1 MIFLQVNLQDRF
13 GQVMIHNL
21 RVCFVYCRVIHKPF
35 WSTELIIVVMDG
47 IASFMYEICK
57 KSSECLFQCSSG
69 RLKKCREKSNDKF
82 YAHQKS
88 DACCFYMDES
98 IDNDNFAQASKLFM
112 LNCREE
118 TVNFLVHWLVLI
130 LNHM

>member
-1 MIFLQVNLQDRF
+1 MQDRF

-21 RVCFVYCRVIHKPF
+21 RVCSAYCRVIPEPF
-35 WSTELIIVVMDG
+35 WSTELIVFMDG
-47 IASFMYEICK
+47 IACFIYEIRQ

-69 RLKKCREKSNDKF
+69 RLKKCREKSKDKF

-88 DACCFYMDES
+88 NACCFFMDES
-98 IDNDNFAQASKLFM
+98 NDNDNFAQASKLFM